1 MTLRNSVEAKN
12 YDINDSI
19 ADIYLVL
26 DSGLHITKWND
37 ASNKIKKYSNGDVIG
52 KTIHELLT
60 PTKIPI
66 TEELCKEV
74 LKTQT
79 PRSVISKDLQFHG
92 MDLVLFNIYP
102 LNEGL
107 NIIVKDITDYK
118 TPEPPVDKVEY
129 RFQSTLDNMLE
140 GCAILDYD
148 WNYLYANEVNAKHSR
163 KNKDELIGANIF
175 TVFPGFETTLFYETF
190 NKTMKERI
198 PQQIEAEFTYPDGS
212 SSWFETRSV
221 PVPEGIFIQSIDV
234 SERKQNEEALLR
246 YQSILNQSERIAR
259 IGSWWIELID
269 LDNMNANPVRWSDG
283 VYSILGYEPQS
294 FPATYGLFF
303 NHIHPDDK
311 EIFINELE
319 SAVKNGLMFHLEHR
333 IIRKDG
339 VERIL
344 LEQAEVHKYDN
355 GIPHRIVGAVK
366 DVTDIRNTARDR
378 ERLLI
383 DIDNERN
390 KLKDLLFLSEQNAA
404 ELNAIIESIPDALF
418 IGDING
424 MRLCNDKALKLMGAE
439 SLSELQKRIKELRM
453 KFNVRWPESG
463 NPLKEEEL
471 PFNRA
476 LNGENVI
483 QEVLATN
490 AKTNKDLYL
499 RIACAPVKLN
509 GRVIAAVA
517 IESDITEKIQ
527 TEKIIK
533 ASLLEKEVLLQE
545 IFHRTKNNMQ
555 VISSIIGL
563 KANSIGNK
571 ESIAI
576 LEDMKSKIQTISIV
590 HQMLYQSNN
599 LSRVDLAE
607 YIKNLVHL
615 LINNYLSN
623 PEKVTFELDLVQINV
638 LIDFAVPC
646 GLIINELI
654 TNSLKYAF
662 PGDRRGKISISLSQ
676 TEDGLIEIRVSD
688 NGIGMRESDMR
699 NSKGLGLKL
708 FKILS
713 EQLQAKTVL
722 ESKNGVSWYVAFKD
736 KYYSE
741 RV

>member
-1 MTLRNSVEAKN
+1 MALTENSGAKIH
-12 YDINDSI
+12 DLNDNI
-19 ADIYLVL
+19 ADIYFAV
-26 DSGLHITKWND
+26 DSGLHITKWNN
-37 ASNKIKKYSNGDVIG
+37 ASNKLKKYSNWDVIG
-52 KTIHELLT
+52 KTIYELLAPSRT
-60 PTKIPI
+60 RI
-66 TEELCKEV
+66 TEEICKEV
-74 LKTQT
+74 LKTQS
-79 PRSVISKDLQFHG
+79 PRSVITRDLQFYG

-102 LNEGL
+102 SQEGL
-107 NIIVKDITDYK
+107 NIIVKDITEFKKAED
-118 TPEPPVDKVEY
+118 PVNKIEN
-129 RFQSTLDNMLE
+129 RFQNILDNMIE
-140 GCAILDYD
+140 GCSILDYD
-148 WNYLYANEVNAKHSR
+148 WNYLYANEVSSKNSR
-163 KNKDELIGANIF
+163 KNKNELIGNNIF
-175 TVFPGFETTLFYETF
+175 SVFPGFENTAFYSAF
-190 NKTMKERI
+190 KKTMNERSA
-198 PQQIEAEFTYPDGS
+198 QQIEAEFTYPDGS

-221 PVPEGIFIQSIDV
+221 PVPEGIFIQSIDIT
-234 SERKQNEEALLR
+234 ERKQNEEALR
-246 YQSILNQSERIAR
+246 GYQSILNQSERIAR

-269 LDNMNANPVRWSDG
+269 LENMNSNPVRWSDG
-283 VYSILGYEPQS
+283 VYSILGYNPQS
-294 FPATYGLFF
+294 FPASYELFF

-311 EIFINELE
+311 EIFVKEFN
-319 SAVKNGLMFHLEHR
+319 SAVKDGLMFHLEHR

-344 LEQAEVHKYDN
+344 LEQAEVHKFDN
-355 GIPHRIVGAVK
+355 GKPLRIVGAVK
-366 DVTDIRNTARDR
+366 DVTDIRNTAMDH
-378 ERLLI
+378 EKLLI
-383 DIDNERN
+383 DIESERN
-390 KLKDLLFLSEQNAA
+390 KLKELLFLSEQNTA

-424 MRLCNDKALKLMGAE
+424 MRLCNDKALKLLGAE
-439 SLSELQKRIKELRM
+439 SLSDLKTRILELRK
-453 KFNVRWPESG
+453 KFNVRWPNSG
-463 NPLKEEEL
+463 IPLTEEEL
-471 PFNRA
+471 PFSKA
-476 LNGENVI
+476 LTGENVI
-483 QEVLATN
+483 EEVLATN
-490 AKTNKDLYL
+490 AKTNQDLYL

-509 GRVIAAVA
+509 GEVIAAVA

-563 KANSIGNK
+563 KANTIENK

-615 LINNYLSN
+615 LINNYISN
-623 PEKVTFELDLVQINV
+623 PEKISFELDLVQINV

-662 PGDRRGKISISLSQ
+662 PGNRRGKISISLSQ
-676 TEDGLIEIRVSD
+676 TKDGMIEIRVSD
-688 NGIGMRESDMR
+688 NGIGIRNSDLHD
-699 NSKGLGLKL
+699 SKGLGLKL
-708 FKILS
+708 FQILS

-722 ESKNGVSWYVAFKD
+722 ETNDGVSWYISFKD
-736 KYYSE
+736 NYYSE